1 MINWIGSWVQ
11 GIVIAVV
18 ISTII
23 EMILP
28 DGNIKKYV
36 RTVIGVYIVFVIIS
50 PIITKIT
57 GKEINLKTYELPKT
71 TIVQQNVIDTN
82 AYIERSIVKF
92 DQKTVEKKIERW
104 QKISEVA
111 SKQSGRDIIPK
122 IEIPTNIKKICENI
136 NEYDIVL
143 VAYENEEDNT
153 LKTELQK
160 IKRTDNLKIAII
172 IGPEGGIDKKEIL
185 QLKEVGARTITL
197 GQRIL
202 RTETASIVV
211 ISNIIYELE
220 M

>member
-1 MINWIGSWVQ
+1 M
-11 GIVIAVV
+11 
-18 ISTII
+18 
-23 EMILP
+23 
-28 DGNIKKYV
+28 
-36 RTVIGVYIVFVIIS
+36 
-50 PIITKIT
+50 
-57 GKEINLKTYELPKT
+57 
-71 TIVQQNVIDTN
+71 
-82 AYIERSIVKF
+82 ERSIVKF

-111 SKQSGRDIIPK
+111 SKQSGRDIITK

-185 QLKEVGARTITL
+185 QLKEVGAKTITL